1 MSVIFGFLSN
11 RARSAPSCSKKRPEE
26 GYVMIAKSR
35 NSAIELLRIL
45 SMLLIVGCHFATYG
59 GFSFSASDLS
69 CARFLYG
76 FWELG
81 GNLGTDIFVLISGYY
96 LIENDSFSIR
106 REKAFRLWAQI
117 FFWSLLLF
125 AVSFLWGAGDLS
137 GKNILRTL
145 FPVTFS
151 RWWFASTYFVLYLLH
166 PFLNRFL
173 RSLSEKDYRRFLLVL
188 LVLFCVLPTLTGSS
202 FGGNELTDFIV
213 LYTLAGYIKLHR
225 PVRKRKSGTYFAAF
239 GLFAALTYLSYVILI
254 LFGTKLPTLSRLSL
268 WFYERDSLLTL
279 GSALSLFFAFSSQK
293 PFENRAVN
301 TVASACFG
309 VYLLHEH
316 PAVRTLLWGKLF
328 CGAKFADSPLLPLF
342 RLGAV
347 AAVYAVFTGLDLL
360 RKECLEKPLFKAL
373 EKTQIWNKK

>member
-1 MSVIFGFLSN
+1 MN
-11 RARSAPSCSKKRPEE
+11 AR
-26 GYVMIAKSR
+26 SR
-35 NSAIELLRIL
+35 NSAVELLRIL

-69 CARFLYG
+69 PARFLYG

-166 PFLNRFL
+166 PFLRKGLPPLSFGRFGHVLRHSHSYGVFL
-173 RSLSEKDYRRFLLVL
+173 RWKRAYRVYRSVRA
-188 LVLFCVLPTLTGSS
+188 CG
-202 FGGNELTDFIV
+202 
-213 LYTLAGYIKLHR
+213 LY
-225 PVRKRKSGTYFAAF
+225 
-239 GLFAALTYLSYVILI
+239 
-254 LFGTKLPTLSRLSL
+254 
-268 WFYERDSLLTL
+268 
-279 GSALSLFFAFSSQK
+279 
-293 PFENRAVN
+293 
-301 TVASACFG
+301 
-309 VYLLHEH
+309 
-316 PAVRTLLWGKLF
+316 
-328 CGAKFADSPLLPLF
+328 
-342 RLGAV
+342 
-347 AAVYAVFTGLDLL
+347 
-360 RKECLEKPLFKAL
+360 
-373 EKTQIWNKK
+373 